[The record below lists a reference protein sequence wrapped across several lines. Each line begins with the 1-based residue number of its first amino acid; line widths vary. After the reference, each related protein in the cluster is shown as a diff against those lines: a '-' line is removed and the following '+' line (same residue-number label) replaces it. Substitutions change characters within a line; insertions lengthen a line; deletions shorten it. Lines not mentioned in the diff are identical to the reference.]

1 MEILLQFLLPILL
14 SILTAWQ
21 TIKVKRIE
29 KEKDV
34 AEKKLNEL
42 EVRAK
47 SQETIFNML
56 NRYEKEYA
64 ELNEKFLNLRKLY
77 NEQQQQNEGSGKS
90 D

>member
-29 KEKDV
+29 KEKDA
-34 AEKKLNEL
+34 AEEKLNEL

-47 SQETIFNML
+47 TQQTIFEML
-56 NRYEKEYA
+56 NRYEEEYA

-77 NEQQQQNEGSGKS
+77 NEQENERSGKS